1 MHSTLLTLM
10 AFAAT
15 VLAHPSVEQRDTRQ
29 FFGYTDLE
37 CAGGTIMTGPVT
49 TGVCV
54 AAPSAMISAQ
64 IFGPGFD
71 NAEVRFFSDEGC
83 GEEIGDVRRVGDEEA
98 SLCFDL
104 GTEAR
109 SVIYVS
115 DFALAANSHT
125 APVAR
130 AANITTSRGL
140 GTLDD
145 VHVEITRVLHNSR
158 VKGLSDECVGGG
170 VGDDHEAHEGDEN
183 GGELHVD

>member
-10 AFAAT
+10 ALAAT
-15 VLAHPSVEQRDTRQ
+15 VLAHPSVHVEQRDTRQ

-64 IFGPGFD
+64 IFGPGFE

-83 GEEIGDVRRVGDEEA
+83 EVEIGDVRRVGDEEA
-98 SLCFDL
+98 S
-104 GTEAR
+104 
-109 SVIYVS
+109 
-115 DFALAANSHT
+115 ALAANGHA

-158 VKGLSDECVGGG
+158 VKGLPDECVGGG